1 MTIGG
6 RLAARR
12 GVGPGFDFLR
22 LTLAVGIVAWHTD
35 ALISGDGTF
44 DHQWLIWFPG
54 YAILTMFFA
63 LSGFLIAGSAE
74 RLSLGN
80 FLVNRALRIIPA
92 LTVEVTFS
100 AFCLGPAFSTLPWR
114 DYISDA
120 LTWHYLTNVAGLIN
134 YRLPQVFLQHPTS
147 FINLSLWTVPYEYA
161 CYAVMSVLM
170 VLGLLRRP
178 MLLAGGAAAIVVVG
192 LAAAPLGSPEHGSDL
207 LGRVVGPVFGPVFD
221 HVFDH
226 VVDHVFLADQSR
238 LFVGFLLGVLLFVVR
253 DKVPYSHCLAVVSA
267 VVCLAVAFAGPADWI
282 GYPVVNMIAAPA
294 LVYLTGYI
302 GVSNIPALPLYRRG
316 DYSYGIYLYG
326 FPIQQIM
333 LDLIPVRSPL
343 LQFLLAV
350 PAISVF
356 AALSWHC
363 IEKPILRM
371 RRRFSFTSRMR
382 LSETTGG
389 SAIRSISNV
398 TGQTT

>member
-1 MTIGG
+1 MTTIGG

-12 GVGPGFDFLR
+12 GIGPGFDFLR
-22 LTLAVGIVAWHTD
+22 LTLAVSIVAWHTD
-35 ALISGDGTF
+35 ALISGNGTF

-92 LTVEVTFS
+92 LTVEVAFS

-120 LTWHYLTNVAGLIN
+120 LTWHYLTNVTGLIN

-170 VLGLLRRP
+170 VLGFLRRP
-178 MLLAGGAAAIVVVG
+178 MVLAAGAAAIVVVG
-192 LAAAPLGSPEHGSDL
+192 LAAASLGIPEHGSGL
-207 LGRVVGPVFGPVFD
+207 LGRVIGHVFD
-221 HVFDH
+221 HVF
-226 VVDHVFLADQSR
+226 LGDQSR

-253 DKVPYSHCLAVVSA
+253 DRMPYSHCLAGALV
-267 VVCLAVAFAGPADWI
+267 VVCLALAFVGPADRI
-282 GYPVVNMIAAPA
+282 GYPVINMIAAPA

-302 GVSNIPALPLYRRG
+302 GVSNIPALPLYQRG

-326 FPIQQIM
+326 FPIQQIIF
-333 LDLIPVRSPL
+333 DLIPVGNPL

-371 RRRFSFTSRMR
+371 RRHFSFTSRMR
-382 LSETTGG
+382 LAETTRG
-389 SAIRSISNV
+389 SAIRSISNI
-398 TGQTT
+398 TEQIT

>member
-1 MTIGG
+1 MTTIGE

-12 GVGPGFDFLR
+12 GIGPGFDFLR

-35 ALISGDGTF
+35 ALISGNGVLDS
-44 DHQWLIWFPG
+44 QWIIWFPG
-54 YAILTMFFA
+54 YAILVMFFA

-80 FLVNRALRIIPA
+80 FLINRGLRIIPA
-92 LTVEVTFS
+92 LTVEVAFS

-114 DYISDA
+114 DYISDT
-120 LTWHYLTNVAGLIN
+120 LTWHYLTNVIGLIN

-161 CYAVMSVLM
+161 CYALISMLI
-170 VLGLLRRP
+170 VLGLLKRP
-178 MLLAGGAAAIVVVG
+178 MILAVGAAAIVALG
-192 LAAAPLGSPEHGSDL
+192 LAATFLDISASGSDL
-207 LGRVVGPVFGPVFD
+207 ASRVID
-221 HVFDH
+221 HVF
-226 VVDHVFLADQSR
+226 VGDQSR
-238 LFVGFLLGVLLFVVR
+238 LFVGFLLGVLLFLMR
-253 DKVPYSHCLAVVSA
+253 DKVPYSHTLACASV
-267 VVCLAVAFAGPADWI
+267 VVCLVLAFIGPANRI
-282 GYPVVNMIAAPA
+282 GYPVINMIAAPA
-294 LVYLTGYI
+294 LVYITIYV
-302 GVSNIPALPLYRRG
+302 GVLNIPALPLYRHG

-326 FPIQQIM
+326 FPIQQIVF
-333 LDLIPVRSPL
+333 DLVPTRNSL

-371 RRRFSFTSRMR
+371 RRHFSFTSKMR
-382 LSETTGG
+382 LAETTEG
-389 SAIRSISNV
+389 SAVRPISSITEQIS
-398 TGQTT
+398 

>member
-1 MTIGG
+1 MATIGG
-6 RLAARR
+6 KLAARR
-12 GVGPGFDFLR
+12 GIGSGFDFLR

-92 LTVEVTFS
+92 LTVEVAFS

-134 YRLPQVFLQHPTS
+134 YRLPQVFLQHPTP

-178 MLLAGGAAAIVVVG
+178 MVLAAGAAAIVVVG
-192 LAAAPLGSPEHGSDL
+192 LAATSLGIPEHGSGL
-207 LGRVVGPVFGPVFD
+207 LGRVIN
-221 HVFDH
+221 HVIN
-226 VVDHVFLADQSR
+226 HVFLEDQSR

-253 DKVPYSHCLAVVSA
+253 DRVPYSHCLAGASVVA
-267 VVCLAVAFAGPADWI
+267 CLALAFVGPADRI
-282 GYPVVNMIAAPA
+282 GYPVINMIAAPA

-302 GVSNIPALPLYRRG
+302 GVSNIPALPLYQRG

-326 FPIQQIM
+326 FPIQQIIF
-333 LDLIPVRSPL
+333 DLIPVQNSL

-382 LSETTGG
+382 LAETTGG
-389 SAIRSISNV
+389 SAIGSISNV
-398 TGQTT
+398 TEQIT

>member
-1 MTIGG
+1 MTTIGG

-12 GVGPGFDFLR
+12 GIGPGFDFLR

-35 ALISGDGTF
+35 ALVSGDGTF
-44 DHQWLIWFPG
+44 DHRWLIWFPG

-92 LTVEVTFS
+92 LTVEVAFS

-114 DYISDA
+114 DYISHA
-120 LTWHYLTNVAGLIN
+120 LTWRYLTNVAGLIN
-134 YRLPQVFLQHPTS
+134 YRLPQVFPQHPTP

-170 VLGLLRRP
+170 VLGLLKRP
-178 MLLAGGAAAIVVVG
+178 VLLAAGAAAIVVVG
-192 LAAAPLGSPEHGSDL
+192 LAATSPGIPGHGSDL
-207 LGRVVGPVFGPVFD
+207 PARVVD

-226 VVDHVFLADQSR
+226 VFLGDQSR

-253 DKVPYSHCLAVVSA
+253 DRVPYSHCLAGASA
-267 VVCLAVAFAGPADWI
+267 VACLALACVGPADRI
-282 GYPVVNMIAAPA
+282 GYPVINMIAAPA
-294 LVYLTGYI
+294 LVYLAGYI

-333 LDLIPVRSPL
+333 FDLVPVRNPL
-343 LQFLLAV
+343 LQFLLAI

-382 LSETTGG
+382 LAGTTDG
-389 SAIRSISNV
+389 SAPRSISI
-398 TGQTT
+398 TEQTT